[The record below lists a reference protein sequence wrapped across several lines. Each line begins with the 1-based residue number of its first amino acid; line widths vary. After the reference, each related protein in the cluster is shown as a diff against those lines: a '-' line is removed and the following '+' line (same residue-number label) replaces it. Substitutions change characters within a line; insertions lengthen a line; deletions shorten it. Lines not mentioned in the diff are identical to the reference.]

1 MNGYVSARGLVNA
14 NDQQYI
20 NVGTD
25 QALAGAVSVK
35 GQDTAEFMKR
45 DDVLKRVRANMQ
57 PWHEIRVEGRDTI
70 QKCVHPVLCLRLRA
84 MFSSL
89 FPSLRFKAI
98 PEADWHSSATI
109 TGRVN

>member
-35 GQDTAEFMKR
+35 GQDTPEFMKR
-45 DDVLKRVRANMQ
+45 DDVLKRVRVNMQ

-70 QKCVHPVLCLRLRA
+70 QKYVLSVICPHLRPDHL
-84 MFSSL
+84 SHGS
-89 FPSLRFKAI
+89 
-98 PEADWHSSATI
+98 
-109 TGRVN
+109 

>member
-35 GQDTAEFMKR
+35 GQDTPEFMKR

-57 PWHEIRVEGRDTI
+57 PWHEIRVEGRDTS
-70 QKCVHPVLCLRLRA
+70 QKCVHPVLCLRA
-84 MFSSL
+84 IL

-98 PEADWHSSATI
+98 PEADWHASAII